1 MLFKLKKNIKNK
13 KEEYVLNVGQYLNN
27 IIFAPDNLKL
37 KTIIV
42 QNEPTERKIENI
54 FGKKVRAGKRRTY
67 FFDVVATKNRD
78 YFLVITE
85 SKKRLDGNGFERH
98 KIYLYKEDFNKFMKG
113 LNETIDYIKT
123 ELMPDFNF
131 EAFDYDDEGL
141 SENEV
146 IHESIE
152 PVAEA
157 PVAEEPKVI
166 PDTTTNTGTSTNHE
180 EVDKW

>member
-13 KEEYVLNVGQYLNN
+13 KEESVLNVGQYLNN

-42 QNEPTERKIENI
+42 QNEPTDRKIENI

-113 LNETIDYIKT
+113 LTETVDYIKT

-131 EAFDYDDEGL
+131 EAFDYDDEIV
-141 SENEV
+141 SDNE
-146 IHESIE
+146 ISHE
-152 PVAEA
+152 PTEA
-157 PVAEEPKVI
+157 VTETPDAEEPKII
-166 PDTTTNTGTSTNHE
+166 PDTTTDTNTSTSHE